1 MLRQKIEQ
9 ESGISKLLWKGNTT
23 LLFSAGLD
31 GILRCF
37 DGKDGLRLR
46 SFFGHMAD
54 ILDLYISE

>member
-9 ESGISKLLWKGNTT
+9 ENGISKLLWKGNTSI
-23 LLFSAGLD
+23 LFSAGLD

-37 DGKDGLRLR
+37 DGKSGQCLR
-46 SFFGHMAD
+46 SFTGHTAD